1 MASPKPLSLLGRV
14 ALLLALTPAGCGGSG
29 AVPPADPVPM
39 DVLLPDGRTRGSVDF
54 AIDAAT
60 LSGSLLLLDRSFA
73 PDDCAVLEGTI
84 AWAGRR
90 RLLTF
95 DTRIAN
101 LGERDLHIGSP
112 AAPEAGLDP
121 SDFEYHDCHG
131 HFHLHGY
138 AAYELR
144 TPDGTLAAA
153 GVKQGFCLLDSQPV
167 HPAALA
173 QRYDCDDQGLSSG
186 WSDLYQ
192 RTLDGQWVDVTGVP
206 AGTYVLTVTVN
217 AESRLP
223 EAVNHYPNSASVSV
237 VLPDPSAP
245 VASPD
250 DHGDLPSAATLLAFP
265 SGIIARI
272 EVPADADWFQ
282 VPVTAGV
289 TYTFR
294 TELLTLPDSVLR
306 LTVATGAATL
316 AQNDDVSP
324 GSDLSS
330 RIVWTAPFSGPVAL
344 EVTGKGGATGTY
356 RIVVE

>member
-1 MASPKPLSLLGRV
+1 MPSAPRLGRLGRF

-29 AVPPADPVPM
+29 AVPPADPASTE
-39 DVLLPDGRTRGSVDF
+39 VLLPDGRTRESVDF

-60 LSGSLLLLDRSFA
+60 LSGSLLLRDRTFA
-73 PDDCAVLEGTI
+73 ADDCAVVEGTV
-84 AWAGRR
+84 AEPGRR

-95 DTRIAN
+95 DTRIVN
-101 LGERDLHIGSP
+101 LGELDLHVGSP
-112 AAPEAGLDP
+112 AAPQAGLSP

-131 HFHLHGY
+131 HFHLRGY

-192 RTLDGQWVDVTGVP
+192 RTVDGQWVDVTGLA
-206 AGTYVLTVTVN
+206 AGAYVLTVTIN
-217 AESRLP
+217 AEGRLP
-223 EAVNHYPNSASVSV
+223 EAVNHYANAASVDV

-245 VASPD
+245 VESPD
-250 DHGDLPSAATLLAFP
+250 DHGNLPSDATLLPFP
-265 SGIIARI
+265 SGMIARI
-272 EVPADADWFQ
+272 DTPSDTDWFQ
-282 VPVTAGV
+282 VSVTAGV

-294 TELLTLPDSVLR
+294 TELLTLPDSALR
-306 LTVATGAATL
+306 LTVVTGSATL
-316 AQNDDVSP
+316 AQNDDVAP

-330 RIVWTAPFSGPVAL
+330 RIVWRAAFTGPVAL
-344 EVTGKGGATGTY
+344 EVRGAGGGTGTY